1 MNYNVTLSD
10 QDLEAIV
17 LGAGACEKIFTIVM
31 TYADPC
37 V

>member
-1 MNYNVTLSD
+1 MISD

-17 LGAGACEKIFTIVM
+17 LGAGGCEKIFSIVN

>member
-1 MNYNVTLSD
+1 MNHNITLSD

-17 LGAGACEKIFTIVM
+17 LGAGACEQIFSIVN